1 MYSDQNLINLRKEI
15 FEFNR
20 ILDNYVISS
29 SNLTVNEI
37 SLNIY
42 CNYEDNLR
50 KITKEYIECGE
61 NKTKGIHDCI
71 KNYQENFHH
80 LRSEISI
87 NIDKEANKLLK

>member
-15 FEFNR
+15 FDFNT

-29 SNLTVNEI
+29 SNLNVNEI

-42 CNYEDNLR
+42 CNYEENLR
-50 KITKEYIECGE
+50 KISKKFMECGE
-61 NKTKGIHDCI
+61 NKIKGNSECTKIFQD
-71 KNYQENFHH
+71 QFHH

-87 NIDKEANKLLK
+87 NIDKEAKKLMK

>member
-15 FEFNR
+15 FDFNR

-42 CNYEDNLR
+42 CNYEENLR
-50 KITKEYIECGE
+50 KFTQEFMDCGE
-61 NKTKGIHDCI
+61 NKIKGNSECI
-71 KNYQENFHH
+71 KNYQDNFHN

-87 NIDKEANKLLK
+87 NIDKEAKKLLK